1 MAKAKMENGKVK
13 IIVKPATDNA
23 DREGFVKVNGK
34 IIPFDVPV
42 IVEPRD
48 VTAIERMKE
57 PRRVNGKTDP
67 RAIMEQL
74 RVSQEKANRIARLQ
88 EKENLNASVRYVN
101 KYFVKVV

>member
-1 MAKAKMENGKVK
+1 MAKAKSDKVR

-42 IVEPRD
+42 VVEPRD
-48 VTAIERMKE
+48 VAAIERIKE
-57 PRRVNGKTDP
+57 PRRVNSKTDP

-74 RVSQEKANRIARLQ
+74 RITQEKANRIARLQ
-88 EKENLNASVRYVN
+88 EKENLNTSVRFVN
-101 KYFVKVV
+101 KYFVKIV